1 MNIQLKT
8 NIDEVLR
15 SLNNISE
22 KIATP
27 SIVQA
32 INTSARNGKAAAAKA
47 AVAVSGVRPK
57 AVRSRIKGGKGNT
70 LASRKKMAAVVYLN
84 FQRGVKSSEAL
95 SKSALKKYG
104 TRESF
109 FVKLPSGHAAI
120 FERTGEQKR
129 VPKKGSYAGRKIQRG
144 PRKGQAL
151 LREPIDELRIPLH
164 PHATQAAQT
173 AWRQRTGEVFEREL
187 LRQINRRI
195 KASA

>member
-8 NIDEVLR
+8 NINDVLK
-15 SLNNISE
+15 SLETITE

-27 SIVQA
+27 SIIQA
-32 INTSARNGKAAAAKA
+32 INTSARDGKSAATKA

-57 AVRSRIKGGKGNT
+57 AVRDRVRGGKGAT
-70 LASRKKMAAVVYLN
+70 LATRKKMAAVVYLN

-95 SKSALKKYG
+95 TKSALKKYG

-129 VPKKGSYAGRKIQRG
+129 APKKGTYAGRKIKRG
-144 PRKGQAL
+144 QRKGQML

-164 PHATQAAQT
+164 PHATQAAQN

-187 LRQINRRI
+187 IRQINRRL
-195 KASA
+195 KSNA